1 MIEDISYLR
10 FRNQSLVHH
19 QDYIEFTNGG
29 YSGCYSY
36 VGRQEMGRQDIKLNE
51 ICAQIGIHMIIHE
64 VCIKLTTKVPRREMS
79 HLHRFSAFKYAL

>member
-10 FRNQSLVHH
+10 FRNQSLVRH

-51 ICAQIGIHMIIHE
+51 ICAQNGIHMIIHE
-64 VCIKLTTKVPRREMS
+64 VCTIIGRKVLKEACVMS
-79 HLHRFSAFKYAL
+79 SLIFFGTG